1 MYLNLITLPC
11 RDPDTSPETSVL
23 YAADADPATGA
34 GSSQSPG
41 RSTCQ
46 AAIHRF
52 SGEIS
57 PETNVKVQH
66 GSTWFSYCC

>member
-1 MYLNLITLPC
+1 MYLNFITLPC

-46 AAIHRF
+46 AAIRIAVSVRF
-52 SGEIS
+52 HQQR
-57 PETNVKVQH
+57 T
-66 GSTWFSYCC
+66 